1 MGERTVNTSTLPDA
15 ESVIVTKQYVGGS
28 LFKSQNGTIWTA
40 SQFEDLKFN
49 LYKAQFVSEGTAS
62 FFNPPIDTE
71 TETTELISNP
81 LRTLPRKLK
90 VGIDTSS
97 DPLLDTELAIGTKVA
112 DGTGIADV
120 TGIVEQL
127 GRRINTS
134 SGVLVNQAGVG
145 YDNGTHTAV
154 PLYNITGQGSG
165 AEATI
170 TVAGGVVTG
179 ATITDR
185 GEGYVRGDVLGITTA
200 NVDDKGAG
208 AELSVNQLDGITTLY
223 LTNVQGEAFATGQ
236 NLVRYVGNTA
246 TAYGSTDITSSSQ
259 NGSLYAGNVLEVTQ
273 FNHGMHQD
281 TNVLTLADI
290 EPNSAPTTIT
300 ADLAIS
306 ATQVSVADTTI
317 FGTYEGIGTNRG
329 WAKINNEIVYYTSI
343 TQGSA
348 PAGTLELVQEV

>member
-1 MGERTVNTSTLPDA
+1 M
-15 ESVIVTKQYVGGS
+15 
-28 LFKSQNGTIWTA
+28 
-40 SQFEDLKFN
+40 
-49 LYKAQFVSEGTAS
+49 
-62 FFNPPIDTE
+62 
-71 TETTELISNP
+71 
-81 LRTLPRKLK
+81 
-90 VGIDTSS
+90 
-97 DPLLDTELAIGTKVA
+97 
-112 DGTGIADV
+112 
-120 TGIVEQL
+120 
-127 GRRINTS
+127 
-134 SGVLVNQAGVG
+134 VNQLGVG

-343 TQGSA
+343 TWFF
-348 PAGTLELVQEV
+348 TCRYTWN